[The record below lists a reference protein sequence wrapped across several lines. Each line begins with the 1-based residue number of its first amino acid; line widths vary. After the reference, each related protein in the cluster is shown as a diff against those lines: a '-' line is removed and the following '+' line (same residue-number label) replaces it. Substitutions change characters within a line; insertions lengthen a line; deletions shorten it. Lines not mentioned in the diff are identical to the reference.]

1 MSVVLCLIAAISLWK
16 SPSSIQSTEPATV
29 AGVFQDAASQTPI
42 QIAHEG
48 EVDGLLRDAPQRPVP
63 EPEDF
68 VEQPALNL
76 SSALNSP
83 ADRVAPAEPS
93 ESESPPETEQAVTSE
108 SQITAEPDGTQ
119 PLIEGPATTVSRQ
132 TPAAADP
139 LAGSKPAPSDASKTA
154 PHDVAAEIASLK
166 GQINEL
172 ARTQLENQLAEIRH
186 AEQLLTTHQS
196 NRLLEALQREV
207 DELKAERLAAAQLAA
222 EVAQAE
228 ELAAPATTPT
238 DEPPAQDSE
247 PVVELGTMED
257 PPTGQDDSVAA
268 SADNRI
274 RFSES
279 ADMPGRYDVEADEAT
294 LQNFVATLGPVAG
307 WNLVSGP
314 ELTGNVTLRWS
325 RVDLRQALTQQLK
338 ARGWRIREDGE
349 FAIIESAT
357 SSSTRHVTAEAPP
370 QEEADETL
378 EAPITLKLA
387 PASNEGSTYDKST
400 GILIQPGTTSR
411 SVPVSRTRTLP
422 APNAKTPAQP
432 PVQTISSPPPTSA
445 IHEPASDPAPLL
457 MNAAPAPA
465 ATHISERA
473 AVATPAQENVPVQ
486 ALAPAPLPLPL
497 QKPLSASTEMTSVE
511 ATPNDLVSHSA
522 KVDIDVTII
531 EMLTPQRP
539 EQSLLSQAISATG
552 SEPCPTCG
560 QNHSADEA
568 PLGHASD
575 GWFQMNEGIR
585 CGVCSMTPDR
595 VITRLQEVS
604 QATVTATPHAQVLS
618 RQVAEIGLT
627 EKQGFRRINIR
638 QTGELDHYEMLQG
651 GVELALRPTL
661 EASGDIRLDL
671 TPINTTA
678 GGSAESAKTSSPST
692 ASLTIPPGSCAV
704 IGGMYF
710 GIEQATDAVSQTKRI
725 GSMLTGKFA
734 DRDIREVVIIVRVQ
748 PSSSTA
754 VDATPVSLTVE
765 SVTEAPAPLLIPAMT
780 SPILK

>member
-1 MSVVLCLIAAISLWK
+1 MSVVLCLVAAISLWK
-16 SPSSIQSTEPATV
+16 SPSAVQSTEPAMV

-68 VEQPALNL
+68 VEQPALDL
-76 SSALNSP
+76 SSAVNSP
-83 ADRVAPAEPS
+83 ADRVAPAEPTDP
-93 ESESPPETEQAVTSE
+93 ESQTETEQSTTRE
-108 SQITAEPDGTQ
+108 SQITADPDGA
-119 PLIEGPATTVSRQ
+119 EPATESHSTTVSSD
-132 TPAAADP
+132 TPAAAAP
-139 LAGSKPAPSDASKTA
+139 LVGSKPAASDASQTA

-222 EVAQAE
+222 EAAQAD
-228 ELAAPATTPT
+228 ELSVPATTPT

-247 PVVELGTMED
+247 AVVELGPMQD
-257 PPTGQDDSVAA
+257 PSTGQDDSVAA

-279 ADMPGRYDVEADEAT
+279 ADMPGRYDVEADDAT

-314 ELTGNVTLRWS
+314 ELMGNVTLRWS

-357 SSSTRHVTAEAPP
+357 TSSTRHVTAEVPS

-411 SVPVSRTRTLP
+411 SVPVSRTRTLF
-422 APNAKTPAQP
+422 APSAKTPAQP
-432 PVQTISSPPPTSA
+432 PVQTISSPPPASA
-445 IHEPASDPAPLL
+445 IHEPVSESAPVL

-486 ALAPAPLPLPL
+486 AQAPAPLQLPP
-497 QKPLSASTEMTSVE
+497 QSPLSASTEMTPVG
-511 ATPNDLVSHSA
+511 ATTNDLVSHSA

-539 EQSLLSQAISATG
+539 EQGLLSLAISVTG
-552 SEPCPTCG
+552 SGPCPTCG
-560 QNHSADEA
+560 QNHPADEA
-568 PLGHASD
+568 PFGHAID

-585 CGVCSMTPDR
+585 CGVCSMTPDL
-595 VITRLQEVS
+595 VVARLQQAS

-627 EKQGFRRINIR
+627 EKEGFRRINIR
-638 QTGELDHYEMLQG
+638 PTGEMDHYEMLQG

-661 EASGDIRLDL
+661 EESGDIRLDL

-678 GGSAESAKTSSPST
+678 GGSAESSKTNST
-692 ASLTIPPGSCAV
+692 ASLMIPAGSCAV

-710 GIEQATDAVSQTKRI
+710 GVEQATDLASHTNRL
-725 GSMLTGKFA
+725 GSIQTGKFT
-734 DRDIREVVIIVRVQ
+734 DRDIREVVIVVRVQ
-748 PSSSTA
+748 PSGSAADDASTE
-754 VDATPVSLTVE
+754 SLTDE
-765 SVTEAPAPLLIPAMT
+765 SDTEVPAPLLIPAMA